1 MMWVSFIMD
10 ENKQKGKWLII
21 KRKAFKWAK
30 VNGAPPKDH
39 LDGFPW

>member
-1 MMWVSFIMD
+1 MD
-10 ENKQKGKWLII
+10 ENKQKRKRLII
-21 KRKAFKWAK
+21 KHKAFKWAK